1 MQYFSRTFMLNLL
14 LKLKWFIKSIKKVFC
29 FIKCESYKICAI
41 FYFCKNY
48 FCKNKKQQPKKQ
60 LSHHSGLCST
70 VQKPEAE
77 DGWAQRLAMWF
88 PLSVSRW
95 QNALRDKERP
105 SICSW
110 RGSFS
115 RHIAA
120 SLPHLGDFSVKYIK
134 ATFSLIPM
142 LRFFLQKVTVLL
154 FTWSDQSS
162 EEVIWHGH
170 QSWIPSHLPKQTS
183 QSLIKADRTGLW
195 IHPKGD
201 EMCFPGNRKIKHK
214 HLLLKRK
221 AGLMIS
227 HIFVIFLSY
236 CGRTY
241 HYLCS

>member
-60 LSHHSGLCST
+60 LSHHCGLCST

-142 LRFFLQKVTVLL
+142 LRFFFTESDSFTVYMVRPVFRRSYLARAPEL
-154 FTWSDQSS
+154 DSFTPPQANKPEFD
-162 EEVIWHGH
+162 
-170 QSWIPSHLPKQTS
+170 
-183 QSLIKADRTGLW
+183 
-195 IHPKGD
+195 
-201 EMCFPGNRKIKHK
+201 
-214 HLLLKRK
+214 
-221 AGLMIS
+221 
-227 HIFVIFLSY
+227 
-236 CGRTY
+236 
-241 HYLCS
+241 